1 MGGVAIQKASSQWGR
16 NQGKGRDR
24 GTGVGQDWLEGVGV
38 RTQVDLWVVVGT
50 GLCGSV
56 QP

>member
-38 RTQVDLWVVVGT
+38 RTQVDLWVVVGM